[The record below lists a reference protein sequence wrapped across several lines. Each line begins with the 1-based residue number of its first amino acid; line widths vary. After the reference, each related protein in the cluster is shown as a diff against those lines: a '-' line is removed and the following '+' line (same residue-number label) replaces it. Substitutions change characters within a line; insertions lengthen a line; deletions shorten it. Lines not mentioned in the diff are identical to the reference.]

1 MALFSK
7 EPAPPQ
13 RSAPQR
19 ESPSQTGQVSYFGTN
34 LVLDGT
40 ITGNEGLVVEGSVR
54 GKINLESDLRI
65 GASARLE
72 ATVHAKNVTVEGVV
86 VGDISADTRLELLAS
101 AKVDGNLKA
110 PKIIVAEGARFRG
123 AVDMGS
129 DKPSTPNQDNEESK
143 GMQNAGNH
151 HSETK

>member
-13 RSAPQR
+13 RPAPQR
-19 ESPSQTGQVSYFGTN
+19 ESPSQTGHVSYFGTN
-34 LVLDGT
+34 LVFDGT
-40 ITGNEGLVVEGSVR
+40 LTGNEGLVIEGSVR

-72 ATVHAKNVTVEGVV
+72 ATVHAKNVTVEGIVA
-86 VGDISADTRLELLAS
+86 GDISADTRLELLAG
-101 AKVDGNLKA
+101 ARVDGNLKA

-129 DKPSTPNQDNEESK
+129 DKPPANRESDESK
-143 GMQNAGNH
+143 G
-151 HSETK
+151 K